1 MQNNVSIFA
10 IRLKAAR
17 KAKKI
22 TQEQLG
28 IMAGI
33 DEFSAS
39 TRINRY
45 EKGIHEPHL
54 AIVEK
59 IAVVL
64 DLPVA
69 YFYSTTDMDAV
80 IIRLI
85 QHLTEQQKQT
95 LLEELTKHR

>member
-1 MQNNVSIFA
+1 MQNTLSIFA

-17 KAKKI
+17 KVKKI

-28 IMAGI
+28 IMVGI

-45 EKGIHEPHL
+45 EKGVHEPHF

-59 IAVVL
+59 IAIVL

-69 YFYSTTDMDAV
+69 YFYCTVDIDAEIV
-80 IIRLI
+80 CLI
-85 QHLTEQQKQT
+85 HHLTEEEKQT
-95 LLEELTKHR
+95 LLEELKKV